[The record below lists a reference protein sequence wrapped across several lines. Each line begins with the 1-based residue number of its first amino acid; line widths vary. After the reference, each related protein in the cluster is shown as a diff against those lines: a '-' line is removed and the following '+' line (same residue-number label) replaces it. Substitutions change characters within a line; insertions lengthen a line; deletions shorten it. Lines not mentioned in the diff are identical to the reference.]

1 MKNNRKVKAI
11 AGLLALALVV
21 GTIAFFSEEL
31 SLDNPFETKKYGGEM
46 IEKFTPEKDWEPGE
60 QITKEVQVKNRG
72 DYPLYVR
79 VKFDEKWTRNGSDF
93 KQFSSTDGTS
103 FFPSS
108 ADTSATDG
116 SSVYKHLVGVNDG
129 TWIDGKDGYFYYKQE
144 LAKSAITSKLMDYVT
159 LCKDA
164 DMGSYTETELKY
176 AIVDESVTAE
186 SLKDS
191 DYNLTSLPEEIPEGK
206 VVYQK
211 KMLSID
217 ESNRGLAEAKYTLTI
232 TTQLVQATE
241 DAAAGWSYI
250 PSK

>member
-93 KQFSSTDGTS
+93 KQFSFTDGTS

-108 ADTSATDG
+108 ADASATNG
-116 SSVYKHLVGVNDG
+116 SSVYKHLAGVQDG

-144 LAKSAITSKLMDYVT
+144 LAKSDITSKLMDYVT

-232 TTQLVQATE
+232 TTQLVQANE